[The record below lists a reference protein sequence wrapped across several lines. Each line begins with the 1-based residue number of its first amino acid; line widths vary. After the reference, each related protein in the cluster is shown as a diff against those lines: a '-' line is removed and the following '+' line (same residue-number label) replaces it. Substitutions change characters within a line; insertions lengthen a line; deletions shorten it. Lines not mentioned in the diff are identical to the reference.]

1 MLTRFNPIDVEIALR
16 AATPRPPFPPASD
29 RQAWEQVATE
39 LGSEE
44 IGRMIQEAE
53 EAASRPIP
61 SLPATLFLEFKRT
74 GRREGYQE
82 PRQERRTM
90 LKQLALAECLEYK
103 GRFLDPILDVVWAI
117 CEESSWVL
125 PAHQRELTDMDH
137 SVIDLGVAMTALEL
151 AELDLLLGAELDPLV
166 GKRIRYEVNR
176 RCFTPY
182 LTRHDHWWLH
192 NSQLR
197 SVNNWTAVCNG
208 GVVGAA
214 IYLEPDPARLAE
226 MIARAARSLDDYLA
240 TFDPDGG
247 SSEGPGY
254 WSYGFGY
261 YTILAHLVEH
271 RTEGRVSFLDEE
283 QIPKIARY
291 PLRTVLSPGR
301 YVNFSDCDLHVN
313 LIAPH
318 LAYLSRRL
326 GIPEL
331 MQLAAEQPAN
341 RREQQLTWGLRSL
354 FWAPDKQVTGRFV
367 PARHDWFSGM
377 MWMIARYDPQDPDA
391 LVLAAKG
398 GHNGEMHN
406 QNDVGNVI
414 VHVKGESVIAD
425 IGRGRYTKAYFG
437 PERYDHLV
445 NSSFGHSVPIPNGQ
459 AQRAGREYAAVLL
472 DHNADADQDR
482 LQLELKG
489 AYPPEA
495 DLASLRRTVAL
506 HRDPPAGW
514 VELVDEVRFASGPGM
529 LESVLTTFGQV
540 DIGAEEATIRGERGA
555 LRVAFDP
562 QAVHVRVET
571 EKDVDLAEG
580 PRDVQRII
588 FSFAEKRQEG
598 TIRLRITP
606 VD

>member
-137 SVIDLGVAMTALEL
+137 LVIDLGVAMTALEL

-326 GIPEL
+326 GVPEL

-445 NSSFGHSVPIPNGQ
+445 NSSIGHSVPIPNGQ

-472 DHNADADQDR
+472 DHSADADQDR

-514 VELVDEVRFASGPGM
+514 VELVDEVRFASEPGM

-555 LRVAFDP
+555 LLVAFDP

-580 PRDVQRII
+580 PRDVQRLI
-588 FSFAEKRQEG
+588 FSLAEKRQEG
-598 TIRLRITP
+598 TIRLRIMP